1 MPETKRHR
9 YKLLKWIV
17 ATILIVFALLAG
29 LAWFLNLKS
38 QPMLTDRIKTLL
50 YKSTDSL
57 YTISF
62 SKISTNILTGSATLH
77 NVKIIPDTNRF
88 NELIV
93 LKRAPNNLYHVS
105 LKKLQVKNFHPF
117 TLYKDQ
123 KLQLGE
129 VVFDNPEVLMMNR
142 QFEFND
148 NRPPRPV
155 KSPYAIISKNLK
167 EFSIRKILFRDVS
180 FKYINKNE
188 PHSKP
193 FAVDDLNITLTDL
206 LVDSTS
212 ADDPTRFYLLKDV
225 IINLKNYNYPT
236 PDQMYNIKLSQ
247 LDFRASTGKLRV
259 NKFIVEP
266 LYDEMKFGQVAGYS
280 KDRFHIQMND
290 ILMNGIDL
298 PLYISKQE
306 FRAKEMAIAN
316 GFISVFNDNSL
327 GRTYKSTDALNE
339 SRIDRFP
346 HQLLQNM
353 GAPVL
358 IEKIQLKDVDVSYAA
373 YNGESEQ
380 RGRISFEHTSGIFK
394 NVTNLPKIKAIN
406 PFMEV
411 NLNTYLLGQGKLDVN
426 FKFDLT
432 SKNGDFIY
440 NGQLH
445 SFNARVLNQITKPL
459 GLVRIN
465 RGIVDKLKFSFKANN
480 DGANG
485 KVDFYYYDLS
495 VALMRNDPSK
505 DHLVTRGLMSILAN
519 ALIIN
524 SENPNRDGKFT
535 SATVNY
541 SRIKNTSFFNLI
553 WRSLF
558 IGIKN
563 SIGITEEKQ
572 KEIRQHIENFKE
584 MQENHRIRKQKR
596 LERRQQREQER
607 EKNEKR

>member
-1 MPETKRHR
+1 MSETKRHR

-17 ATILIVFALLAG
+17 VTIFIVFALLAG

-38 QPMLTDRIKTLL
+38 QPMLTARIKTLL

-62 SKISTNILTGSATLH
+62 SKVSTNILTGSATLH
-77 NVKIIPDTNRF
+77 DVKIIPDTNRF

-93 LKRAPNNLYHVS
+93 LKRAPNNLYRVS
-105 LKKLQVKNFHPF
+105 LKKLQVKHFHPF

-167 EFSIRKILFRDVS
+167 EFSIRKILFKDVS
-180 FKYINKNE
+180 FKYINKNHL
-188 PHSKP
+188 HSKP

-206 LVDSTS
+206 LIDSTS

-225 IINLKNYNYPT
+225 IINLKNYTYPT

-306 FRAKEMAIAN
+306 FRAKEMAVAN

-327 GRTYKSTDALNE
+327 GKNYKPTDTLKN
-339 SRIDRFP
+339 SRVGRFP
-346 HQLLQNM
+346 HQLLQNT

-373 YNGESEQ
+373 YNGESQQ

-411 NLNTYLLGQGKLDVN
+411 NLNTFLFGQGKLDVN

-524 SENPNRDGKFT
+524 SENPSRDGKFT

-541 SRIKNTSFFNLI
+541 NRIKNTSFFNLI

-558 IGIKN
+558 VGIKN
-563 SIGITEEKQ
+563 SIGITDEKQ